1 MIKQL
6 FLVAALYLAAE
17 SSALGQSTGGTSDA
31 QILESV
37 NSVYTIIS
45 GDKGVPR
52 DWERFTSLF
61 AEGATLGALVHDTS
75 GVNRIRLF
83 SVDEFVALG
92 KRFYEENGF
101 EEYPMK
107 TVVHTYNGIA
117 QVFQSY
123 TAIDPQTTEQGV
135 NCLQLAYDG
144 RRWLITSI
152 LWTSNRNGVQ
162 LPAEMRE

>member
-1 MIKQL
+1 MFMKNVL
-6 FLVAALYLAAE
+6 FIAVYVVAFLNGE
-17 SSALGQSTGGTSDA
+17 A
-31 QILESV
+31 QNFTNDQETIEATVSE
-37 NSVYTIIS
+37 VYTIIS
-45 GDKGVPR
+45 GEKGVPR
-52 DWERFTSLF
+52 DWERFKSLF
-61 AEGATLGALVHDTS
+61 ADGATLGALVHDTS

-83 SVDEFVALG
+83 SVDEFVAIG
-92 KRFYEENGF
+92 ERFYEENGF

-107 TVVHTYNGIA
+107 TVVQSYNGIA